1 MRAGHCVV
9 ALVLACLPGLSIA
22 EPAGNEGVAWLEKIS
37 SAAHRLNY
45 SGTFVYQRGA
55 YMETSSIAHMMDESG
70 EHEKTE
76 VLDGPPREFIRN
88 NDEVICF
95 IPANKGFVVERR
107 RAQKN
112 FPALLPRQLSGIS
125 ENYAVKMGGVER
137 VAGHDCQNVI
147 LEPRDTYRYGHRFCA
162 ESISG
167 LLLKA
172 STLNEKNE
180 VINQFAFTQARI
192 GGAIDPE
199 QLKPKY
205 AKHQFM
211 PPQAASAMADSG
223 WQVKSLPAGFKKI
236 MEQKRVFP
244 GKKISANHLVFS
256 DELVAVSV
264 FVEPLAGMEKSVS
277 GLSNQGSINVYTRP
291 VSEFQVTVLGEVPAV
306 TVMQIAN
313 SVFLPPDRRP

>member
-1 MRAGHCVV
+1 M
-9 ALVLACLPGLSIA
+9 PGLSLA
-22 EPAGNEGVAWLEKIS
+22 ESAGNDGAVWLEKIAA
-37 SAAHRLNY
+37 AAHQLNY

-55 YMETSSIAHMMDESG
+55 YMETSSITHMTNESG
-70 EHEKTE
+70 EHEKLE
-76 VLDGPPREFIRN
+76 VLDGPPREFVRN
-88 NDEVICF
+88 NDEVLCF

-112 FPALLPRQLSGIS
+112 FPALLPRQLSVIG
-125 ENYAVKMGGVER
+125 ENYAVRLGSVER
-137 VAGHDCQNVI
+137 VAGYDCQNII

-162 ESISG
+162 ESSSG

-180 VINQFAFTQARI
+180 VINQFSFTQARI

-205 AKHQFM
+205 ARHPFIQ
-211 PPQAASAMADSG
+211 PQAIPVMTESG

-244 GKKISANHLVFS
+244 GKKASANHLVFS
-256 DELVAVSV
+256 DELVAVSI

-277 GLSNQGSINVYTRP
+277 GLSSQGSINVYTRP
-291 VSEFQVTVLGEVPAV
+291 VSDFQVTVLGEVPAV

-313 SVFLPPDRRP
+313 SVFFATR